1 MHELTGWSKD
11 LTVEVAGRGVVAHTG
26 SVALRVLADRMG
38 LSAAMSSALAR
49 RDVVPVHDRGR
60 VLADAAV
67 MIADGGRVMS
77 DLAVLR
83 DQGELF
89 GPVASD
95 PTLWRTLD
103 AVDAR
108 TRDRLA
114 AARARTRRHVWS
126 QITARHGAIPA
137 SKVADRDLGR
147 TIVVRLDATLV
158 IAHSEKDLAA
168 GTFKG
173 TWGHHPLTAWC
184 DNTGESLAVKLRT
197 GSAGSN
203 TVADHLEVLTAALT
217 QIPGSFRR
225 DLLITCD
232 GAGATKDLLAH
243 ITTLNAAPGR
253 RVGYSVGF
261 DLDERCRTA
270 IGRVPEALWENVIS
284 HDGSPRDLDDAGVV
298 ELTGLLRESVGAHGR
313 NDGRTIDQLKTW
325 PKDMRVIVRRERPHP
340 GAQLSLF
347 DTIEGFRHTAF
358 ITNQRGADVTR
369 LELRQR
375 QRARAENVIRDTKA
389 TGLSN
394 LPFDD
399 IVHNDVWMQ
408 LCFCAND
415 LLAWAQRIGCVG
427 QLRHATPKT
436 IRHRLLHVA
445 AAITPNG
452 HRLHLDRHWPW
463 TTALLDAIHR
473 VRTAF
478 RTLTVTTG
486 HAAQAAL

>member
-1 MHELTGWSKD
+1 MDATIITTK
-11 LTVEVAGRGVVAHTG
+11 
-26 SVALRVLADRMG
+26 ADKQ
-38 LSAAMSSALAR
+38 
-49 RDVVPVHDRGR
+49 
-60 VLADAAV
+60 DAA
-67 MIADGGRVMS
+67 
-77 DLAVLR
+77 
-83 DQGELF
+83 
-89 GPVASD
+89 
-95 PTLWRTLD
+95 PTYKRTY
-103 AVDAR
+103 
-108 TRDRLA
+108 
-114 AARARTRRHVWS
+114 
-126 QITARHGAIPA
+126 
-137 SKVADRDLGR
+137 
-147 TIVVRLDATLV
+147 
-158 IAHSEKDLAA
+158 
-168 GTFKG
+168 
-173 TWGHHPLTAWC
+173 GHHPLLAMVAET
-184 DNTGESLAVKLRT
+184 DEVLTGLMRP
-197 GSAGSN
+197 GNAGSN
-203 TVADHLEVLTAALT
+203 TAVDHVVVLGNAIAQLPPAWRAGHQPGNDDPADVAHRLLVRADSAGASHWLAEECVDRNCEYSFGY
-217 QIPGSFRR
+217 QIDERVRGAVILVPTGCWHPAINSDGSRR
-225 DLLITCD
+225 D
-232 GAGATKDLLAH
+232 GA
-243 ITTLNAAPGR
+243 
-253 RVGYSVGF
+253 
-261 DLDERCRTA
+261 E
-270 IGRVPEALWENVIS
+270 
-284 HDGSPRDLDDAGVV
+284 VV
-298 ELTGLLRESVGAHGR
+298 ELTEFVNLDA
-313 NDGRTIDQLKTW
+313 W
-325 PKDMRVIVRRERPHP
+325 PEGTRLIVRRERPHP